1 MANELESSRNEEI
14 EAVADEQVELDE
26 FKASGQNSAVADPVV
41 KGSNKRP
48 ADKAASF
55 TAPNP
60 GGSQE
65 KSGSESKGED
75 LVSSKSG
82 KQAPKR
88 KADKATGSA
97 NVEGGSGSAAAVTP
111 GQSGSSEMAPG
122 HSGGVKEDIDA
133 IFGEDL
139 DEELREKAET
149 VFEAAV
155 SARVSDINTQYSTA
169 FDSQIAEAKE
179 SLAEDMTAK
188 VDEYINYLSEQ
199 WMEDNKVA
207 IESSLKVEVAESFMN
222 GLKGLM
228 EAHNVVIPEEADSD
242 ILTDLQTRIEEL
254 EGKLEEETSSKI
266 SLGNDLVE
274 AQVQNI
280 FAEASNGLAET
291 QIEKLRAL
299 SEGLDYDNVEDFGTK
314 LNTLKESYFDNKAAS
329 ASTDVEDQDP
339 VELDEETQPKLTGSI
354 ANYSDAISR
363 TVRK

>member
-1 MANELESSRNEEI
+1 MANELESSVNEEI
-14 EAVADEQVELDE
+14 EAATDEQVELDE
-26 FKASGQNSAVADPVV
+26 FKASGENSAVADPVV

-48 ADKAASF
+48 ADKSAGF

-60 GGSQE
+60 GGAQE

-88 KADKATGSA
+88 KADKAAGEGK
-97 NVEGGSGSAAAVTP
+97 VEGGSGSAEAVTP
-111 GQSGSSEMAPG
+111 GQGGSKEMAPG
-122 HSGGVKEDIDA
+122 HAGGVKEDIDA
-133 IFGEDL
+133 IFGDEL

-155 SARVSDINTQYSTA
+155 NARVSDINAQYSDA
-169 FDSQIAEAKE
+169 FDTQIAEAKE

-242 ILTDLQTRIEEL
+242 ILTDLQNRIEEL
-254 EGKLEEETSSKI
+254 EGKLEEETASKI

-280 FAEASNGLAET
+280 FAEASDGLAET

-299 SEGLDYDNVEDFGTK
+299 SEGLDYDNVEDFESK
-314 LNTLKESYFDNKAAS
+314 INTLKESYFDNKAAS

-339 VELDEETQPKLTGSI
+339 VELDEETEPKLTGPI
-354 ANYSDAISR
+354 ANYADAISR

>member
-1 MANELESSRNEEI
+1 MANELKSSNNEEI
-14 EAVADEQVELDE
+14 EAVAEEQVELDE
-26 FKASGQNSAVADPVV
+26 FKASGENSAVADPVT
-41 KGSNKRP
+41 KGSNKRG
-48 ADKAASF
+48 ADKTASF

-60 GGSQE
+60 GGAQE

-75 LVSSKSG
+75 LISSKSG

-88 KADKATGSA
+88 KADKAAGEG
-97 NVEGGSGSAAAVTP
+97 NVGGPSGSGESVTP
-111 GQSGSSEMAPG
+111 GQGSKEMAPG

-133 IFGEDL
+133 IFGDDLSED
-139 DEELREKAET
+139 LREKAET
-149 VFEAAV
+149 VFEAAI
-155 SARVSDINTQYSTA
+155 SARVSDINAEYSNA

-179 SLAEDMTAK
+179 SIAEDMTAK

-199 WMEDNKVA
+199 WMEENKVA
-207 IESSLKVEVAESFMN
+207 IESSLKVEVAESFMS

-242 ILTDLQTRIEEL
+242 ILTDLQNRIEEL

-266 SLGNDLVE
+266 SLGNDLIE

-280 FAEASNGLAET
+280 FAEASDGLAET

-299 SEGLDYDNVEDFGTK
+299 SEGLDYDNVDDFEKK
-314 LNTLKESYFDNKAAS
+314 LNTLKESYFDNKAAGD
-329 ASTDVEDQDP
+329 STLVEDQDP
-339 VELDEETQPKLTGSI
+339 IDLDEETQPKLTGSI

>member
-1 MANELESSRNEEI
+1 MANELESSNQTEI
-14 EAVADEQVELDE
+14 EAVAEEQVELDE
-26 FKASGQNSAVADPVV
+26 FKASGENSAVADPVV

-60 GGSQE
+60 GGSSE

-75 LVSSKSG
+75 LISSKSG
-82 KQAPKR
+82 KQSPKR
-88 KADKATGSA
+88 KADKAAG
-97 NVEGGSGSAAAVTP
+97 EGMVGGPSGSGESVTP
-111 GQSGSSEMAPG
+111 GQGSKEMAPG

-133 IFGEDL
+133 IFGDDLSED
-139 DEELREKAET
+139 LREKAET

-155 SARVSDINTQYSTA
+155 SARVSEINETYSKA
-169 FDSQIAEAKE
+169 FDEQIAEAKAN
-179 SLAEDMTAK
+179 LAEDMTTK
-188 VDEYINYLSEQ
+188 VDDYINYLSEQ
-199 WMEDNKVA
+199 WMEENQVA

-222 GLKGLM
+222 GLRGLM
-228 EAHNVVIPEEADSD
+228 EAHNVAIPEDADSD
-242 ILTDLQTRIEEL
+242 ILTDMQNRIEEL

-266 SLGNDLVE
+266 ALGNDLVE

-280 FAEASNGLAET
+280 FAEAVDGLAET

-299 SEGLDYDNVEDFGTK
+299 SEGLDYDNVEDFEKK
-314 LNTLKESYFDNKAAS
+314 LNTLKESYFNNKAAIS
-329 ASTDVEDQDP
+329 SNVEDSDP
-339 VELDEETQPKLTGSI
+339 VELDEETSPVLPKSI

>member
-1 MANELESSRNEEI
+1 MANELESSNNEEI
-14 EAVADEQVELDE
+14 EAVAEEQVELDE
-26 FKASGQNSAVADPVV
+26 FKASGENSAIADPVA

-48 ADKAASF
+48 ADKTPGF

-60 GGSQE
+60 GGAQE

-75 LVSSKSG
+75 LISSKSG

-88 KADKATGSA
+88 KADKAAG
-97 NVEGGSGSAAAVTP
+97 EGMVGGPSGSGESVTP
-111 GQSGSSEMAPG
+111 GQGSKEMAPG

-155 SARVSDINTQYSTA
+155 NARLSEMNAEYSDA
-169 FDSQIAEAKE
+169 FNYQLAEAKDQI
-179 SLAEDMTAK
+179 AEDMTAK

-199 WMEDNKVA
+199 WMEENQVA

-222 GLKGLM
+222 GLRGLM

-242 ILTDLQTRIEEL
+242 ILTDLQNRIEEL
-254 EGKLEEETSSKI
+254 EGSLEEETSSKI
-266 SLGNDLVE
+266 SLSSELIE

-280 FAEASNGLAET
+280 FAEATSDLAET

-299 SEGLDYDNVEDFGTK
+299 SEGLDYDNVEDFESK
-314 LNTLKESYFDNKAAS
+314 LNTLKESYFDNNAAS
-329 ASTDVEDQDP
+329 VSTDVEDQDP
-339 VELDEETQPKLTGSI
+339 IDLDEETQPKLTGSI